1 VWKSGTFDAKVTRT
15 ISRVLI
21 RCCQGVTLMSLV
33 ACSKPAAANGLRVGL
48 ITPGSIADAAW
59 NSGAYQG
66 LKQIHD
72 SFHLPISHVEA
83 RTPAEQDE
91 ALRTYAA
98 QGYRLV
104 FAHGF
109 EFQDP
114 AERVS
119 SEYPKTIFIVT
130 SGARAKGNVAPLIFR
145 LEEASYLAG
154 MVAGSLTKSQRL
166 GFVGGIELP
175 PIKAAYQGWVNG
187 AKAVNPKVQTR
198 VVYLNSFDDV
208 SAGRE
213 AALALI
219 QSGVDMFHHNAD
231 AAALGV
237 FQAAKEHPGVYVFG
251 ANADQA
257 SLAPG
262 RVIGSAVIDLPRAF
276 LLVAR
281 EVQQG
286 TFTPRVEAFGL
297 KSGVIR
303 YVANPSLD
311 SLVPPRVKARVQAAA
326 DSIAAGTLI
335 AAPRPPSMQAFLA
348 PTPLLYLP
356 RRHEGHEGPVLHRRL
371 PLHYF
376 VTISR
381 WALLRMS
388 SCPSCLR
395 GEHEQ

>member
-1 VWKSGTFDAKVTRT
+1 LKIQLSVWKSVTFDAKVTR
-15 ISRVLI
+15 S
-21 RCCQGVTLMSLV
+21 VTQLLLSCWHSVTMTSLV

-48 ITPGSIADAAW
+48 ITPGSVADAAW

-66 LKQIHD
+66 LRQIHD
-72 SFHLPISHVEA
+72 SLHLVISHIEA

-98 QGYRLV
+98 QGYGLV

-109 EFQDP
+109 EFQDL

-119 SEYPKTIFIVT
+119 IQYPQTVFIVT

-145 LEEASYLAG
+145 LEEATYLAG
-154 MVAGSLTKSQRL
+154 MVAGSLTKTHRL

-187 AKAVNPKVQTR
+187 AKAVNSKVDTR
-198 VVYLNSFDDV
+198 VVYLNSFDDA

-231 AAALGV
+231 AAALGL

-251 ANADQA
+251 ANADQS
-257 SLAPG
+257 SLAPE
-262 RVIGSAVIDLPRAF
+262 RVLGSAVIDLPRAL

-281 EVQQG
+281 EVKEG
-286 TFTPRVEAFGL
+286 KFTPRIEAFGL
-297 KSGVIR
+297 QSGVIR
-303 YVANPSLD
+303 YVANPALD
-311 SLVPPRVKARVQAAA
+311 SLVPAALKARVRAAA

-335 AAPRPPSMQAFLA
+335 AAPRPASMQAFLGR
-348 PTPLLYLP
+348 TPASYSP
-356 RRHEGHEGPVLHRRL
+356 GRHEGHQGAMRDAESTR
-371 PLHYF
+371 
-376 VTISR
+376 
-381 WALLRMS
+381 ALVVK
-388 SCPSCLR
+388 
-395 GEHEQ
+395 